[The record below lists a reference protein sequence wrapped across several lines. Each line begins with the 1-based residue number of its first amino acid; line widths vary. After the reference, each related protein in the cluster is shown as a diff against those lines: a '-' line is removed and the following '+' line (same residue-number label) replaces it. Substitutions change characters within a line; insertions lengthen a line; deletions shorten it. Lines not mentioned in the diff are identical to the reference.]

1 MGTRRKR
8 RRQEALWV
16 ATTDLPQTVAHPFY
30 RRVNALLDAHGFDA
44 FVERQCQRFYAAT
57 RGRPSLTPGIYFRA
71 LLVGY
76 FEGIDSERGIAWR
89 AADSLAIRR
98 FLGIAVDEAV
108 PDHSTISRTRRLMDV
123 ETHRTVFTWVQQ
135 RLVASGVLKGAMIGI
150 DRDHAGGERGDAE
163 HRAAG
168 HRRGLPGLS
177 DRLGAGVGHC
187 HPDARRPRPPGPEA
201 EERPPRTTFRP
212 WTPPM
217 ASGIHQRT

>member
-1 MGTRRKR
+1 MSMGTRRTR

-108 PDHSTISRTRRLMDV
+108 PDHSTISRTRRLIDV

-135 RLVASGVLKGAMIGI
+135 RLVASGVIKGATI
-150 DRDHAGGERGDAE
+150 
-163 HRAAG
+163 
-168 HRRGLPGLS
+168 
-177 DRLGAGVGHC
+177 GVG
-187 HPDARRPRPPGPEA
+187 AR
-201 EERPPRTTFRP
+201 
-212 WTPPM
+212 
-217 ASGIHQRT
+217 

>member
-1 MGTRRKR
+1 MGWTGLDRVGQAFSSFRHSSWTGLAARGENQQRTRLDRSPESIIICTLVRMSMGTRRKR

-30 RRVNALLDAHGFDA
+30 RRVNALLDAHGFDT

-98 FLGIAVDEAV
+98 FLGIAV
-108 PDHSTISRTRRLMDV
+108 
-123 ETHRTVFTWVQQ
+123 
-135 RLVASGVLKGAMIGI
+135 
-150 DRDHAGGERGDAE
+150 ERGC
-163 HRAAG
+163 AG
-168 HRRGLPGLS
+168 PLDDLPNPAT
-177 DRLGAGVGHC
+177 D
-187 HPDARRPRPPGPEA
+187 
-201 EERPPRTTFRP
+201 
-212 WTPPM
+212 
-217 ASGIHQRT
+217 

>member
-44 FVERQCQRFYAAT
+44 FVERHCQRFYAAT

-108 PDHSTISRTRRLMDV
+108 PDHSTISRTRCLIDV
-123 ETHRTVFTWVQQ
+123 ETHRTVFTWVQ
-135 RLVASGVLKGAMIGI
+135 RAEREGLETLHDRELGGLDAALDGALL
-150 DRDHAGGERGDAE
+150 AVEQLQLA
-163 HRAAG
+163 
-168 HRRGLPGLS
+168 
-177 DRLGAGVGHC
+177 
-187 HPDARRPRPPGPEA
+187 EA
-201 EERPPRTTFRP
+201 EQVAWTVQPFLRAVPRHLVVLAQEGRQSEGLEMGVEQQGRLCHHSAP
-212 WTPPM
+212 TP
-217 ASGIHQRT
+217 SSVR